1 MAAMANYSCASGT
14 LSGFNCL
21 GALTRTRY
29 EAYGNTAAGAV
40 RPGIGFTGHVN
51 DADTGLVY
59 MQQRY
64 YDPIAGRFLSVDPIV
79 TDADTGKGFN
89 LYEYVSSNPYGAR
102 DPDGRAEERLI
113 NETNLGRGGAAA
125 ELGGGWAGPPS
136 RMIRTP
142 ADARAAGAADR
153 AAATRAAES
162 AKGPE
167 GAKTGEAA
175 RKETG
180 SYTNTH
186 ESGKTYDGKG
196 SRERSQESGRR
207 VEAETG
213 DKHTST
219 DWTPAQSSRDAFKQE
234 AKRLDSNGSS
244 KSDSNYNKIESPGK
258 KMLQE
263 DAKKQ

>member
-1 MAAMANYSCASGT
+1 M
-14 LSGFNCL
+14 
-21 GALTRTRY
+21 
-29 EAYGNTAAGAV
+29 
-40 RPGIGFTGHVN
+40 N

-64 YDPIAGRFLSVDPIV
+64 YDPIAARFLSVDPIV
-79 TDADTGKGFN
+79 TDANDGQHFSR
-89 LYEYVSSNPYGAR
+89 YEYAHNNPYR
-102 DPDGRAEERLI
+102 YTDPDG
-113 NETNLGRGGAAA
+113 AAPPA
-125 ELGGGWAGPPS
+125 KLLQEGGGRVGSPESIGS
-136 RMIRTP
+136 RGMDGTP
-142 ADARAAGAADR
+142 ARQSIEASRA
-153 AAATRAAES
+153 TLQQMRAAES
-162 AKGPE
+162 AKSPE
-167 GAKTGEAA
+167 GAKPAEAA
-175 RKETG
+175 KRSEPKETG

-219 DWTPAQSSRDAFKQE
+219 DWTPAKNARDAFKQE
-234 AKRLDSNGSS
+234 AQRLDSNGGS